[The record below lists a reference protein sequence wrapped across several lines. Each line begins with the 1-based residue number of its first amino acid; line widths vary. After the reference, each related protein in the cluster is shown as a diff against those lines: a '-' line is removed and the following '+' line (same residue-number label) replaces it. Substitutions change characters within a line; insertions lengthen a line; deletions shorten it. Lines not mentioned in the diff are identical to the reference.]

1 MQDFYLSY
9 LNISHKMWW
18 HRKQFVLNLVEYA
31 NNKYLCSCIIH
42 SSWHVFTAYGMKDKK
57 YVFTTHGMK
66 DCTVKKKKKCNN
78 QIEKN
83 VQMTKC

>member
-1 MQDFYLSY
+1 
-9 LNISHKMWW
+9 MWW

-66 DCTVKKKKKCNN
+66 DCTVK
-78 QIEKN
+78 
-83 VQMTKC
+83 